1 MPVYEYLCK
10 NCKTK
15 FELMRSMGQYEDDAD
30 CPRCDGPAKKLLS
43 VFTAFSTGIG
53 TVATRQA
60 FDSQSNS
67 EDSGMGGCPACAG
80 GTCGCGH

>member
-10 NCKTK
+10 NCKSK
-15 FELMRSMGQYEDDAD
+15 FELMRSMGQYEDDAN

-43 VFTAFSTGIG
+43 VFTAFSSGIG

-60 FDSQSNS
+60 
-67 EDSGMGGCPACAG
+67 SGNPLAGNDPVVRECPTCSD
-80 GTCGCGH
+80 GTCDVEH